1 LLRWFRETHVEAKDC
16 IDYSDAWERIEWV
29 DGQSEGAHTIEVTQA
44 RMKELGLVCSDGSSP
59 TDEEPAKFYWIQDK
73 PVGRKAEFGY
83 WDPVHAQWKMYPGR
97 TVVPVE
103 QRISPTGH
111 GYGVGGD
118 GALSKDNSLFT
129 ACDYGSTTNYSDTAL
144 HAGLPSILE
153 QIHGLGPGAQ
163 VSSTAGW
170 GSGDA
175 GNKKTMFY
183 TPSMRHLQMNT
194 GVEEK
199 LGKKYVYTWGSNS
212 PVKPVAANGE
222 WNETNT
228 CWVFPIGADGRM
240 QNEETAVPSCTE
252 RERDAQLK

>member
-1 LLRWFRETHVEAKDC
+1 VEAKDGA
-16 IDYSDAWERIEWV
+16 DYSDAWEQIDWV
-29 DGQSEGAHTIEVTQA
+29 DGSTEGVNTVEVTQA
-44 RMKELGLVCSDGSSP
+44 RMKELGLVNADGSPP
-59 TDEEPAKFYWIQDK
+59 TDEEPAKLYWIQDK

-83 WDPVHAQWKMYPGR
+83 WDPVHAQWKMYPRR

-129 ACDYGSTTNYSDTAL
+129 AGDYGSTTKYSDTAL
-144 HAGLPSILE
+144 HAGLSSILE
-153 QIHGLGPGAQ
+153 QIHGLGAGAQ

-175 GNKKTMFY
+175 GRKKTMFY
-183 TPSMRHLQMNT
+183 TPSLRHLQMNT
-194 GVEEK
+194 DVEEK
-199 LGKKYVYTWGSNS
+199 LGKKYVYSWGDNS
-212 PVKPVAANGE
+212 PVKPVAAHGE
-222 WNETNT
+222 WDETNT

-240 QNEETAVPSCTE
+240 HNEAEGASSCTE